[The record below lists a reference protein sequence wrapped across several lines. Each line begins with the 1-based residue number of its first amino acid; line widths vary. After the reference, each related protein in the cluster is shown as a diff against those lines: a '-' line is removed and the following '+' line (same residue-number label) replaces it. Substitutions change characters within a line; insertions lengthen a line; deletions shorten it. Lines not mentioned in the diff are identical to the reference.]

1 LEPNPLIEAAKAFV
15 DAISSGES
23 VERFLAPD
31 VVQVEYPN
39 KLLPNGA
46 TRDFHAICQAQKSG
60 QKLLSTQSFEVLNAV
75 ASGNCV
81 VPETIWTG
89 TLAFALGALLPGA
102 VMRARFAQIFEF
114 KNGQIVHLRNYD
126 CFDPW

>member
-1 LEPNPLIEAAKAFV
+1 LEPNPLIETAKAFL

-46 TRDFHAICQAQKSG
+46 TRDFQAICQAQKSG
-60 QKLLSTQSFEVLNAV
+60 QKLLSAQTFEMLNAV

-81 VPETIWTG
+81 VLETIWTG
-89 TLAFALGALLPGA
+89 TLAFALGTLLPGA
-102 VMRARFAQIFEF
+102 VMRARFAQIFGF
-114 KNGQIVHLRNYD
+114 KDGQIVHLRNYD